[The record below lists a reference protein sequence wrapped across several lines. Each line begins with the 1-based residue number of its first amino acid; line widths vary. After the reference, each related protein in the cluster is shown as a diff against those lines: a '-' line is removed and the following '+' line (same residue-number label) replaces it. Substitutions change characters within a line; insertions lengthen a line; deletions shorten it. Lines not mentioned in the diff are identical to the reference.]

1 MENTLIKILILA
13 AFAAVAIGIYI
24 IFSGRG
30 SSIIKIIMDL
40 F

>member
-1 MENTLIKILILA
+1 MESTLIRILILA

-24 IFSGRG
+24 IFSERG
-30 SSIIKIIMDL
+30 NSIIKSVMDL